1 MAFTVWK
8 RGVLIGRT
16 DLKLGTLGGR
26 RRAGVFHPT
35 PDGLLVLPAL
45 TAMAPA
51 LFGLGE
57 AMERLHLTEEAFE
70 QDGDAALERF
80 ACSQEG
86 KAVLAAAEHV
96 SELEVR
102 NGAGNPLAFESILIT
117 DLEQMGAMGLLTR
130 ARGLNNGD
138 PVRYFISLTLC
149 RRRRMRA
156 VWSAW
161 SEHGPSGPP
170 PGPRGM

>member
-8 RGVLIGRT
+8 RDVLIGRT
-16 DLKLGTLGGR
+16 DFKLATMGGR

-57 AMERLHLTEEAFE
+57 AMERLDLTEEAFE

-80 ACSQEG
+80 ATSREG
-86 KAVLAAAEHV
+86 QAVLAAAEHV

-102 NGAGNPLAFESILIT
+102 SATGNPLAFDSILIT
-117 DLEQMGAMGLLTR
+117 DLDQMGALGFISK

-138 PVRYFISLTLC
+138 PVRYFISLTLS
-149 RRRRMRA
+149 RRRRMHA
-156 VWSAW
+156 LLSAW
-161 SEHGPSGPP
+161 REHGPSGPP
-170 PGPRGM
+170 PGARGT